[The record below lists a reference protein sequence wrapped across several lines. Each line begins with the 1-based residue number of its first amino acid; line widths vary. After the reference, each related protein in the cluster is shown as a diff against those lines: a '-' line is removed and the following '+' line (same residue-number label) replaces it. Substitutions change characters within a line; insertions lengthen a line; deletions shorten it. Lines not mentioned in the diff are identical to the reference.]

1 MYSTFFYPQTTI
13 KWWVNCSYTYCHWKL
28 EMKKNP
34 IIFFILYSISHKWHY
49 PPELC
54 QKIFQAAAAA
64 APISADAAAIFRW
77 LHLQRKLL
85 LSSHQWDVIT
95 TIMIIN
101 VSIIITIIIVSF
113 SRTWGN
119 TQWKRDCPR
128 YVAPLLSLSE
138 YNVISFKMDFLKT
151 YLNVF
156 FGIETKYGVS
166 MQCWNI

>member
-34 IIFFILYSISHKWHY
+34 IIFFILYSISQKWHY
-49 PPELC
+49 HPEFFQKKIWSGCSCVTNLC
-54 QKIFQAAAAA
+54 WCCSNIPVAPSAEKIVIIIII
-64 APISADAAAIFRW
+64 IS
-77 LHLQRKLL
+77 
-85 LSSHQWDVIT
+85 VIT

-138 YNVISFKMDFLKT
+138 YNVISFKMDILKT
-151 YLNVF
+151 YLNSF

>member
-28 EMKKNP
+28 EMKKKSHN
-34 IIFFILYSISHKWHY
+34 FFH
-49 PPELC
+49 P
-54 QKIFQAAAAA
+54 
-64 APISADAAAIFRW
+64 
-77 LHLQRKLL
+77 LL
-85 LSSHQWDVIT
+85 NITKMTLSSRIVSKNISSGYICVTNLCWCCSNIPVAPSAEKIVIIIIIIIVIT

-101 VSIIITIIIVSF
+101 VSIIITIIIVSC

-119 TQWKRDCPR
+119 TQWKTDCPR

-138 YNVISFKMDFLKT
+138 YNVISFKMDILKT
-151 YLNVF
+151 YLNSF